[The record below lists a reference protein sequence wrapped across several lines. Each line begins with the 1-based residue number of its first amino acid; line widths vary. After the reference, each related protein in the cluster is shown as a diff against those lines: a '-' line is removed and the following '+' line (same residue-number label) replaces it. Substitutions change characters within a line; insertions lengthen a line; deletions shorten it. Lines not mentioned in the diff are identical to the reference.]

1 MKVARPKNPSP
12 ARSSGNRGRL
22 GTFLDKFTFNAAGRL
37 GGKFVLRIVEAA
49 EFYRTGAP
57 RRDRLLTLSVF
68 VTGIVVAT
76 AAFFAVHHYY
86 QTKAQ
91 QEFDGPATRFV
102 AVLTEE
108 IDRHVEAAISAG
120 AFFTASTTDQI
131 TSDDTTDPDDLDDRW
146 RFFDFTRETI
156 KRYPGIRAIEWIPRV
171 ADKNRAA
178 YERGFEKDGLHGFHF
193 TQLDADGNRV
203 TATKRAEYYPIY
215 YFEPFEYNADLLGI
229 DLAADRN
236 ELEILYLARDI
247 GAMVATRT
255 PPTKSAGP
263 EFAIVL
269 PIFRGNRVPDT
280 VLERR
285 RMLVGFTRGHF
296 RVDNLVKAAL
306 PELTAPPGLD
316 IYIYDHDAVRR
327 ERLLYFY
334 PSPLRR
340 EHVAPLTEKQT
351 ARGLH
356 TAVNH
361 DIAGWHWSIM
371 VKPVPSHFTY
381 NGETIAW
388 GVWSFILLFTA
399 VWVQYMVSSQTRT
412 QTIERSVRERTAE
425 LSAANKEL
433 ELEITER
440 TRVEQ
445 ELRTAKEQAEV
456 ANRAKSE
463 FLAMMSHELRTPLNA
478 IIGFSEILSEQT
490 LGPIG
495 NSQYRGYA
503 KDIRS
508 SGTHLLSLINDI
520 LDLSKVEAN
529 RFELHEENVD
539 LVEALH
545 SIFPIIQER
554 MDTIKLEF
562 KADLPSPMYG
572 LRADRR
578 AIRQMLINLLSN
590 SIKFTPEGG
599 KITFQVAIREDGSF
613 AVTVRDTGIGIAE
626 ENLQTVLLPFD
637 QVDSSLARKYEGTG
651 LGLPLTKRLVELH
664 GGRFEIESTLGVGT
678 TVSLVFPKE
687 RILEASD
694 RWGSTV
700 TPLLAAPGKPS
711 GIVTRRAASE

>member
-1 MKVARPKNPSP
+1 MKVLRPKNPSP
-12 ARSSGNRGRL
+12 ARSSGSRRRL
-22 GTFLDKFTFNAAGRL
+22 TTFLGKFTFKAAAWL
-37 GGKFVLRIVEAA
+37 GGRFVSRIIEAA

-57 RRDRLLTLSVF
+57 RRDRLLTLTVF

-76 AAFFAVHHYY
+76 SAFFGVEHYY
-86 QTKAQ
+86 RTKAQ
-91 QEFDGPATRFV
+91 QEFDGPATLFI

-156 KRYPGIRAIEWIPRV
+156 KRYPGIRAIQWIPRV
-171 ADKNRAA
+171 ADKNRVA
-178 YERGFEKDGLHGFHF
+178 YERGAEKDGLHGFRF
-193 TQLDADGNRV
+193 TQLNADGNLI
-203 TATKRAEYYPIY
+203 TAARRAEYYPIY
-215 YFEPFEYNADLLGI
+215 YFEPFEDNADLLGI
-229 DLAADRN
+229 DLAADRS

-255 PPTKSAGP
+255 APTKSVDP
-263 EFAIVL
+263 EFAVVL

-285 RMLVGFTRGHF
+285 RKLVGFTRGHF
-296 RVDNLVKAAL
+296 RVDNLVKSAL
-306 PELTAPPGLD
+306 PELMAPPGLD
-316 IYIYDHDAVRR
+316 IYIYDHDAIRG
-327 ERLLYFY
+327 ERLLYY
-334 PSPLRR
+334 HPSPLRQ
-340 EHVAPLTEKQT
+340 ESVAPLTDDQA

-356 TAVNH
+356 TAVSH
-361 DIAGWHWSIM
+361 DVAGWRWSIL

-388 GVWSFILLFTA
+388 GVWAIILLLTA

-425 LSAANKEL
+425 LSAANAAL
-433 ELEITER
+433 ESEITER

-554 MDTIKLEF
+554 MDATELEF
-562 KADLPSPMYG
+562 KADLPDPMYG

-599 KITFQVAIREDGSF
+599 HIVFQVAIRDDGSF
-613 AVTVRDTGIGIAE
+613 VVTVRDTGIGIAE

-664 GGRFEIESTLGVGT
+664 GGHLEIESTLGVGT
-678 TVSLVFPKE
+678 TVNLVFPKE

-694 RWGSTV
+694 RWGSKV
-700 TPLLAAPGKPS
+700 TPLLSAPGKS
-711 GIVTRRAASE
+711 SDKAARRVASE